1 MLLSPVA
8 AAQDEVSACAAHAD
22 GSGYLD
28 RTTTRIDG
36 DSVRQLIEVSTDAGE
51 TWRSVFDATYR
62 RRVPDG

>member
-8 AAQDEVSACAAHAD
+8 AAQAEVPACAAHAD

-28 RTTTRIDG
+28 CTTTRVDG
-36 DSVRQLIEVSTDAGE
+36 DSVRQLIEVSTDAGG
-51 TWRSVFDATYR
+51 TWRSVFDAAYR